1 MCNCGSNT
9 SVDAKE
15 IEGLCLKA
23 IDKLDADREKLIAE
37 LVDSLMAR
45 RWFPPKSRA
54 IAEEVVLANLTWD
67 SGEMKYMP
75 RRGATISLLD
85 LCRASNNGA
94 IFVDKDDARFIHWMK
109 GFV

>member
-9 SVDAKE
+9 SADAKE
-15 IEGLCLKA
+15 IEGLCLKTV
-23 IDKLDADREKLIAE
+23 DKLDTDREKLIAE

-67 SGEMKYMP
+67 GGEIQYYV
-75 RRGATISLLD
+75 RRGAAVSLLD
-85 LCRASNNGA
+85 LCRASNNGT
-94 IFVDKDDARFIHWMK
+94 IFVDKDDARFIRWMK